1 VGLHLG
7 KAGKEP
13 MPTYSYTSVQAHS
26 GRRIRGRIHGGSR
39 ELVVAV
45 LKSRGELPTRLDE
58 AAPEVPNGF
67 ESRRV
72 AAVWGRLRSR
82 RASVGQVAW
91 FTRQL
96 STLLASGL
104 PLLQSLDLLAR
115 QEKSADFRSL
125 LENLG
130 EVVRTGGALSSGL
143 EREPRAFDRLYV
155 NLVKAGEVSGLL
167 DTVLERLA
175 RFLEKSARLKARVT
189 AAMVYPLVVGVVA
202 TLIVVALTVFVV
214 PKFEQLFLSQLHGR
228 TLPGL
233 TRAVLGISRW
243 VSAHGV
249 GLLVGALLTGMC
261 AFHLWRSPAVRAVS
275 DRWILQVPGVGAVV
289 LRARVARFA
298 RTLGTLLAAGV
309 PILQA
314 LALTRAA
321 TGSPRL
327 QRVLVETERKV
338 EAGESLAVSLALAK
352 TFPPVVPAM
361 IEVGETTGK
370 LPEML
375 VRLADIYDEEV
386 DQTVMALTAL
396 LEPALIVAMA
406 VVVGTVVLALFLPM
420 VELIKGLSGG

>member
-1 VGLHLG
+1 
-7 KAGKEP
+7 
-13 MPTYSYTSVQAHS
+13 M
-26 GRRIRGRIHGGSR
+26 IRGRIHGGSR
-39 ELVVAV
+39 ELVVAA
-45 LKSRGELPTRLDE
+45 LKSRGELPTGLDE
-58 AAPEVPNGF
+58 AAPKAPDGVEN
-67 ESRRV
+67 RW
-72 AAVWGRLRSR
+72 AATAMGRLRSR
-82 RASVGQVAW
+82 PGSPGQVAW

-96 STLLASGL
+96 ATLLASGL

-115 QEKSADFRSL
+115 QERSADFRRVLESL
-125 LENLG
+125 SEM
-130 EVVRTGGALSSGL
+130 VRTGGALSSGL
-143 EREPRAFDRLYV
+143 EREPRAFDRLFV
-155 NLVKAGEVSGLL
+155 NLVKAGEASGLL

-175 RFLEKSARLKARVT
+175 RFLEKSARLKGRVT

-228 TLPGL
+228 TLPVL

-249 GLLVGALLTGMC
+249 GLLVGVVIAGLF
-261 AFHLWRSPAVRAVS
+261 AFRLGRSSAGRAAA
-275 DRWILQVPGVGAVV
+275 DRWILSVPGVGAVV

-321 TGSPRL
+321 TGSLRL
-327 QRVLVETERKV
+327 QRVLVETERTV
-338 EAGESLAVSLALAK
+338 EAGESLAASLARTSTL
-352 TFPPVVPAM
+352 PPVVPAM

-396 LEPALIVAMA
+396 LEPALIVSMA

>member
-1 VGLHLG
+1 
-7 KAGKEP
+7 
-13 MPTYSYTSVQAHS
+13 MPTYTYTSIQAHS
-26 GRRIRGRIHGGSR
+26 GRMIRGRIRGGSR
-39 ELVVAV
+39 ELVVAA
-45 LKSRGELPTRLDE
+45 LKSRGELPTWLDE
-58 AAPEVPNGF
+58 ASPNAPSGAEQGWAVTALRGF
-67 ESRRV
+67 RGRR
-72 AAVWGRLRSR
+72 GSP
-82 RASVGQVAW
+82 GQVAW

-115 QEKSADFRSL
+115 QERSADFRSV
-125 LENLG
+125 LESLG
-130 EVVRTGGALSSGL
+130 EMVRTGGALSSGL
-143 EREPRAFDRLYV
+143 EREPRVFDRLYV
-155 NLVKAGEVSGLL
+155 NLVKAGEASGLL

-175 RFLEKSARLKARVT
+175 RFLEKSARLKGRVT

-202 TLIVVALTVFVV
+202 SLIVVALTVFVV

-233 TRAVLGISRW
+233 TRAVLGISRV
-243 VSAHGV
+243 VSAHGAS
-249 GLLVGALLTGMC
+249 LLVGAVMAGLF
-261 AFHLWRSPAVRAVS
+261 AFRLSRSPTVRAAG
-275 DRWILQVPGVGAVV
+275 DRWILRFPGVGAVV

-314 LALTRAA
+314 LALTRAS

-327 QRVLVETERKV
+327 QRVLVETERTV
-338 EAGESLAVSLALAK
+338 EAGESLAASLARAS

-386 DQTVMALTAL
+386 DQTVMTLTAL

-406 VVVGTVVLALFLPM
+406 IVVGTVVLALFLPM